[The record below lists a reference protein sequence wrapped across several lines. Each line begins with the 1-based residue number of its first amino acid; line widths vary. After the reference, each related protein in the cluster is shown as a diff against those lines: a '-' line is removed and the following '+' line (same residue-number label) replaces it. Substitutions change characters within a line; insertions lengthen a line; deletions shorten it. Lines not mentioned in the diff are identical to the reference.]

1 MDKEYIDELKKLGT
15 PKDDEAYTTVADH
28 DETLQLVRQDANTKA
43 VAEQK
48 KRARTY
54 AGSELPVRPCTST
67 CPKRGSCKDFLT
79 GRVQD
84 GDLCK
89 PELRQIK
96 KWQTAFRRGDLD
108 RLKDDVG
115 AVAGALAVQINRL
128 LDAVIQDGAVIE
140 QDKFSA
146 SGDHYTELVTHPALK
161 EAAGILKTLG
171 IDLNQFLMTPKAA
184 KDAGPQV
191 QFNVGVTLADI
202 TNRYVK
208 RITGDDGV
216 DDS

>member
-15 PKDDEAYTTVADH
+15 PETNEAYTTAADPN
-28 DETLQLVRQDANTKA
+28 ESLQLVRQDANAKA
-43 VAEQK
+43 VVEQK

-54 AGSELPVRPCTST
+54 ANSELPVRPCTSS
-67 CPKRGSCKDFLT
+67 CPKRSSCKDFLT

-84 GDLCK
+84 NDLCK

-96 KWQTAFRRGDLD
+96 KWQAAFRRGELD

-128 LDAVIQDGAVIE
+128 LDAVIKDGVMIE

-171 IDLNQFLMTPKAA
+171 IDLNQFLMTPKSA

-191 QFNVGVTLADI
+191 QVNVGISMAELNDRFA
-202 TNRYVK
+202 K
-208 RITGDDGV
+208 RFGADDG
-216 DDS
+216 